1 MVKPK
6 IVRLMIFPVMLFSM
20 ASSKAQEWPVGGV
33 YQIMSGGFG
42 QWVEVFSNT
51 FDFRLPDTNQSYVEL
66 AVDAQRDKVQMAIL
80 GEDRHTVF
88 SSFGFALLFTNGW
101 CSPITFN
108 LHGKT
113 PCQKSL
119 IGATP
124 SAIPPAGCGLTVYSR
139 GLRGLCMCLPH
150 SGIRI
155 SWQFLCPPFPNQCS
169 AGRVA
174 PAAVPLNSRCSMGNL
189 DKRISSRLQPIW
201 SGGLQSAP
209 MYSLRPFVPIARS
222 LTSRTPRAPT
232 LTAAIIGPS
241 RYLER
246 LKGRLR

>member
-88 SSFGFALLFTNGW
+88 SSFGFALLFTNGVVFSDHIQFAW
-101 CSPITFN
+101 ENPLPEEPYWSYTVSN
-108 LHGKT
+108 
-113 PCQKSL
+113 
-119 IGATP
+119 
-124 SAIPPAGCGLTVYSR
+124 SAS
-139 GLRGLCMCLPH
+139 GLRIDGVFEGPTGPVHVPTAFGH
-150 SGIRI
+150 SNI
-155 SWQFLCPPFPNQCS
+155 
-169 AGRVA
+169 VA
-174 PAAVPLNSRCSMGNL
+174 VLVPAVPEPMLSRPRCSGGGAIEFTVFNGQPGQTNIIEASADLVGWTAIGTNVFPATVCPNCPFIDFQDPASTNL
-189 DKRISSRLQPIW
+189 DRRYYR
-201 SGGLQSAP
+201 AF
-209 MYSLRPFVPIARS
+209 SLP
-222 LTSRTPRAPT
+222 
-232 LTAAIIGPS
+232 
-241 RYLER
+241 
-246 LKGRLR
+246 